1 MKRLSP
7 FLLLAGAVAVV
18 YLNSFRGVFQFDD
31 YNVIVDNSGVHTW
44 GAFLAGLPRGI
55 RPLLKF
61 TYTLNWT
68 SGLGLFGFHLVN
80 VGLHAANAAMLF
92 HLASRVGGP
101 SVSRFAALLPA
112 LLFAVHPVQT
122 EAVTYISG
130 RSVSLMAF
138 FYLGSLLAYLR
149 GRERGSR
156 FLLYLA
162 SPTLFLLAAATKEVA
177 LTLPFAMILC
187 EAVRREKGGWKEAL
201 RAQAVHWGLLV
212 ALAVLLL
219 AHAGYGRLLEACFD
233 IRGVAANLLTQ
244 VHGIGYLLSR
254 LVMPHAL
261 NIDPDLPVFSGW
273 SPVLLPEA
281 LLLAAL
287 LAAGI
292 FGLWR
297 RSPAGFGILWFF
309 LHLVPTNS
317 FIPRLDVANERQLYL
332 ASWGLFLALAAGA
345 DLLREKR
352 GARRVTAV
360 AAVLVIALGVL
371 TVSRNAAYRSE
382 VSLWE
387 DTARKSPGKARAWN
401 NLGYAYQQAGRFRD
415 AEAAYLGALRL
426 DPGYALARGNLREMK
441 AKSKTP
447 GSPAPAA
454 APAAPAAGAAP
465 AREAAPAA
473 PGG

>member
-31 YNVIVDNSGVHTW
+31 YNVIVDNGGVHTW
-44 GAFLAGLPRGI
+44 GAYLAGLPRGI

-80 VGLHAANAAMLF
+80 VGLHAANAVMLF
-92 HLASRVGGP
+92 FLATRIGGP
-101 SVSRFAALLPA
+101 SVSRFAVLLPA

-156 FLLYLA
+156 LLLYLA
-162 SPTLFLLAAATKEVA
+162 SPVLFLLAAASKEVA
-177 LTLPFAMILC
+177 LTLPFALILC
-187 EAVRREKGGWKEAL
+187 EAARRERDGWKEAL
-201 RAQAVHWGLLV
+201 RAQAVHWGLLA
-212 ALAVLLL
+212 ALAVLFL

-233 IRGVAANLLTQ
+233 IRGAAANLLTQ

-261 NIDPDLPVFSGW
+261 NIDPDLPVFSGG

-292 FGLWR
+292 VGLKN
-297 RSPAGFGILWFF
+297 RSLAGFGILWFF
-309 LHLVPTNS
+309 LHLLPTNS
-317 FIPRLDVANERQLYL
+317 FIPRLDVANDRQLYL
-332 ASWGLFLALAAGA
+332 PSWGLFLAVAAGA
-345 DLLREKR
+345 DLLRGKW

-360 AAVLVIALGVL
+360 ATVLVLALGVL
-371 TVSRNAAYRSE
+371 TVSRNTVYRSE
-382 VSLWE
+382 VALWE

-415 AEAAYLGALRL
+415 AEAAYLRSLRI
-426 DPGYALARGNLREMK
+426 DPGYALARGNLRGLK
-441 AKSKTP
+441 ARSD
-447 GSPAPAA
+447 SV
-454 APAAPAAGAAP
+454 
-465 AREAAPAA
+465 R
-473 PGG
+473 

>member
-1 MKRLSP
+1 VKRLSP
-7 FLLLAGAVAVV
+7 FLLLAGAVGVV

-31 YNVIVDNSGVHTW
+31 YNVIVDNGSVHSW
-44 GAFLAGLPRGI
+44 GAYLAGLPRGI

-80 VGLHAANAAMLF
+80 VGLHAANAVMLF
-92 HLASRVGGP
+92 LLASRIGGP
-101 SVSRFAALLPA
+101 SVTRFAALLPA

-156 FLLYLA
+156 LLLQVA
-162 SPTLFLLAAATKEVA
+162 SPILFLLAAASKEVA
-177 LTLPFAMILC
+177 LTLPFALVLC
-187 EAVRREKGGWKEAL
+187 EAVRRERTGWKEAL
-201 RAQAVHWGLLV
+201 RAQAVHWGLLA
-212 ALAVLLL
+212 ALVVLLL
-219 AHAGYGRLLEACFD
+219 AHAGYGRLLEACFG
-233 IRGVAANLLTQ
+233 IRGAAANLLTQ

-261 NIDPDLPVFSGW
+261 NIDPDLPVFSGG
-273 SPVLLPEA
+273 SHVLLPEA

-292 FGLWR
+292 LGLR
-297 RSPAGFGILWFF
+297 KRSLAGFGILWFF

-332 ASWGLFLALAAGA
+332 ASWGLFLAVAAGT
-345 DLLREKR
+345 DLLREKQ
-352 GARRVTAV
+352 GAWRVMAV
-360 AAVLVIALGVL
+360 CAVLVSTLGVL
-371 TVSRNAAYRSE
+371 TVYRNTAYRSE
-382 VSLWE
+382 IALWE
-387 DTARKSPGKARAWN
+387 DSVRKSPGKARGWN
-401 NLGYAYQQAGRFRD
+401 NLGYAFQQAGRIRD
-415 AEAAYLGALRL
+415 AEAAYLRALRI
-426 DPGYALARGNLREMK
+426 DPGYALSRGNLRELK
-441 AKSKTP
+441 A
-447 GSPAPAA
+447 GSES
-454 APAAPAAGAAP
+454 
-465 AREAAPAA
+465 AR
-473 PGG
+473 

>member
-1 MKRLSP
+1 VKRLSP
-7 FLLLAGAVAVV
+7 FLLLAGAVGVV

-31 YNVIVDNSGVHTW
+31 YNVIVDNGGVHSW
-44 GAFLAGLPRGI
+44 SAYLAGLPRGI

-92 HLASRVGGP
+92 LLASRMGGP
-101 SVSRFAALLPA
+101 SVPRFAALLPA

-156 FLLYLA
+156 LLLHVA
-162 SPTLFLLAAATKEVA
+162 SPILFLLAAASKEVA
-177 LTLPFAMILC
+177 LTLPFALVLC
-187 EAVRREKGGWKEAL
+187 EAVRRERTGWKEAL
-201 RAQAVHWGLLV
+201 RAQAVHWGLLA
-212 ALAVLLL
+212 ALVVLLL
-219 AHAGYGRLLEACFD
+219 AHAGYGRLLEACFG
-233 IRGVAANLLTQ
+233 IRGAAANLLTQ

-261 NIDPDLPVFSGW
+261 NIDPDLPAFSGA

-281 LLLAAL
+281 LLIAAL

-292 FGLWR
+292 LGLR
-297 RSPAGFGILWFF
+297 KRSLAGFGILWFF

-332 ASWGLFLALAAGA
+332 AAWGLFLAVAAGT
-345 DLLREKR
+345 DLLREKQ
-352 GARRVTAV
+352 GAWRVMAV
-360 AAVLVIALGVL
+360 CAVLVFTLGVL
-371 TVSRNAAYRSE
+371 TVYRNTAYRSE
-382 VSLWE
+382 VALWE
-387 DTARKSPGKARAWN
+387 DSVRKSPGKARGWN
-401 NLGYAYQQAGRFRD
+401 NLGYAYQQAGRIRD
-415 AEAAYLGALRL
+415 AEGAYLRALRI
-426 DPGYALARGNLREMK
+426 DPGYALSRGNLRRLK
-441 AKSKTP
+441 A
-447 GSPAPAA
+447 GSESD
-454 APAAPAAGAAP
+454 
-465 AREAAPAA
+465 R
-473 PGG
+473 

>member
-7 FLLLAGAVAVV
+7 CLLLAGAVAVV

-31 YNVIVDNSGVHTW
+31 YNVIVDNGGVHTW
-44 GAFLAGLPRGI
+44 GAFLAGLPGGI

-68 SGLGLFGFHLVN
+68 WGPAPFGFHLVN
-80 VGLHAANAAMLF
+80 VALHAANAVMLF
-92 HLASRVGGP
+92 ILASRIGGP

-156 FLLYLA
+156 LLLHGA
-162 SPTLFLLAAATKEVA
+162 SPILFLLSVASKEVA
-177 LTLPFAMILC
+177 LTLPFALVLC
-187 EAVRREKGGWKEAL
+187 EAVRRERTGWKEAL
-201 RAQAVHWGLLV
+201 RVQSVHWGLLA
-212 ALAVLLL
+212 ALAVLVL

-233 IRGVAANLLTQ
+233 IRGAAANLFTQ

-261 NIDPDLPVFSGW
+261 DIDPDLPVFSGG
-273 SPVLLPEA
+273 SAALLPEA
-281 LLLAAL
+281 LLLAVL

-292 FGLWR
+292 LGLKN
-297 RSPAGFGILWFF
+297 RSTAGFGILWFF

-332 ASWGLFLALAAGA
+332 ASWGLFLVVAAGA

-360 AAVLVIALGVL
+360 VAVLVIALGVL
-371 TVSRNAAYRSE
+371 TVSRNTVYRSE
-382 VSLWE
+382 VALWE
-387 DTARKSPGKARAWN
+387 DTVRKSPGKARAWN
-401 NLGYAYQQAGRFRD
+401 NLGYAYQQAGRFRE
-415 AEAAYLGALRL
+415 AEPAYLRALRV
-426 DPGYALARGNLREMK
+426 DPGYALARGNLRGLK
-441 AKSKTP
+441 AKSD
-447 GSPAPAA
+447 SV
-454 APAAPAAGAAP
+454 
-465 AREAAPAA
+465 R
-473 PGG
+473 

>member
-1 MKRLSP
+1 VKRLFP
-7 FLLLAGAVAVV
+7 LPLLAGAVVAV

-31 YNVIVDNSGVHTW
+31 YNVIVDHAGVHSW

-61 TYTLNWT
+61 SYTLNWT

-80 VGLHAANAAMLF
+80 VALHAANAVMLF
-92 HLASRVGGP
+92 FLASRIGGP
-101 SVSRFAALLPA
+101 SVSRFPALLPA

-149 GRERGSR
+149 GRERRSR
-156 FLLYLA
+156 FLLSLA
-162 SPTLFLLAAATKEVA
+162 SPILFLLAAASKEVA
-177 LTLPFAMILC
+177 LTLPFALVLC
-187 EAVRREKGGWKEAL
+187 EAVRRERTGWKEAL

-212 ALAVLLL
+212 ALAVLFL
-219 AHAGYGRLLEACFD
+219 AHVGYGRLLEACFD

-254 LVMPHAL
+254 LAMPHAL
-261 NIDPDLPVFSGW
+261 NIDPDLPVFTRG
-273 SPVLLPEA
+273 SPVLIPEA

-287 LAAGI
+287 LAAGS
-292 FGLWR
+292 FGLKK

-332 ASWGLFLALAAGA
+332 ASWGLFMAVAAGA

-352 GARRVTAV
+352 DVRWVTAV
-360 AAVLVIALGVL
+360 ATVLVIALGAF
-371 TVSRNAAYRSE
+371 TVSRNTVYRSE
-382 VSLWE
+382 IALWE
-387 DTARKSPGKARAWN
+387 DSARKSPGKARAWN
-401 NLGYAYQQAGRFRD
+401 NLGYAYQQADRTRD

-426 DPGYALARGNLREMK
+426 DPGYALARGNLRKLK
-441 AKSKTP
+441 ARTDSV
-447 GSPAPAA
+447 
-454 APAAPAAGAAP
+454 
-465 AREAAPAA
+465 R
-473 PGG
+473 

>member
-31 YNVIVDNSGVHTW
+31 YNVIVDNGGVHTW

-80 VGLHAANAAMLF
+80 VAFHAVNAVMLYF
-92 HLASRVGGP
+92 LASRIGGP
-101 SVSRFAALLPA
+101 SVSRFTALLAA

-156 FLLYLA
+156 YLLYLA
-162 SPTLFLLAAATKEVA
+162 SPILFLLAVASKEVA
-177 LTLPFAMILC
+177 LTLPFALILC
-187 EAVRREKGGWKEAL
+187 EAARRERDGWKETL
-201 RAQAVHWGLLV
+201 RAQAVHWGILV
-212 ALAVLLL
+212 ALAVLFV
-219 AHAGYGRLLEACFD
+219 AHAGYGRLLEACFN
-233 IRGVAANLLTQ
+233 IRGPAANLLTQ
-244 VHGIGYLLSR
+244 AHGIGYLLSR

-273 SPVLLPEA
+273 APGLIPEA

-292 FGLWR
+292 FGLIIR
-297 RSPAGFGILWFF
+297 FPAGFGIFWFF
-309 LHLVPTNS
+309 LHLAPTNS

-332 ASWGLFLALAAGA
+332 ASWGLFLGVAAVV
-345 DLLREKR
+345 DLLREKG
-352 GARRVTAV
+352 GARWLTAV
-360 AAVLVIALGVL
+360 AAVLVLALGVL
-371 TVSRNAAYRSE
+371 TVSRNMVYRSE
-382 VSLWE
+382 VALWE
-387 DTARKSPGKARAWN
+387 DAARKSPGKARGWN
-401 NLGYAYQQAGRFRD
+401 NLGYAYQQAARFRD
-415 AEAAYLGALRL
+415 AEAAYLRALRI
-426 DPGYALARGNLREMK
+426 DPGYALARGNLRGLK
-441 AKSKTP
+441 ARSD
-447 GSPAPAA
+447 SV
-454 APAAPAAGAAP
+454 
-465 AREAAPAA
+465 R
-473 PGG
+473 

>member
-1 MKRLSP
+1 VKRLSP
-7 FLLLAGAVAVV
+7 FLLLAGAVGVV

-31 YNVIVDNSGVHTW
+31 YNVIVDNGSVHSW
-44 GAFLAGLPRGI
+44 GAYLAGLPRGI

-80 VGLHAANAAMLF
+80 VGLHAANAVMLF
-92 HLASRVGGP
+92 LLASRIGGP
-101 SVSRFAALLPA
+101 SVTRFAALLPA

-156 FLLYLA
+156 LLLQVA
-162 SPTLFLLAAATKEVA
+162 SPILFLLAAASKEVA
-177 LTLPFAMILC
+177 LTLPFALVLC
-187 EAVRREKGGWKEAL
+187 EAVRRERTGWKEAL
-201 RAQAVHWGLLV
+201 RAQAVHWGLLA
-212 ALAVLLL
+212 ALVVLLL
-219 AHAGYGRLLEACFD
+219 AHAGYVRLLEACFG
-233 IRGVAANLLTQ
+233 IRGAAANLLTQ

-261 NIDPDLPVFSGW
+261 NIDPDLPVFSGG

-292 FGLWR
+292 LGLR
-297 RSPAGFGILWFF
+297 KRSLAGFGILWFF

-332 ASWGLFLALAAGA
+332 AAWGLFLAVASGT
-345 DLLREKR
+345 DLLREKQ
-352 GARRVTAV
+352 GEWRVMAV
-360 AAVLVIALGVL
+360 CVVLVSTLGVL
-371 TVSRNAAYRSE
+371 TVYRNTAYRSE
-382 VSLWE
+382 VALWE
-387 DTARKSPGKARAWN
+387 DAVRKSPGKARGWN
-401 NLGYAYQQAGRFRD
+401 NLGYAYQQAGRIHD
-415 AEAAYLGALRL
+415 AEEAYLRALHI
-426 DPGYALARGNLREMK
+426 DPGYALSRGNLGGLK
-441 AKSKTP
+441 A
-447 GSPAPAA
+447 GSESD
-454 APAAPAAGAAP
+454 
-465 AREAAPAA
+465 R
-473 PGG
+473 

>member
-1 MKRLSP
+1 VKRLSP
-7 FLLLAGAVAVV
+7 FLLLAGAVVAV

-31 YNVIVDNSGVHTW
+31 YNVIVDNAGVHTW
-44 GAFLAGLPRGI
+44 GAYLAGLPHGI

-80 VGLHAANAAMLF
+80 VTLHAANAVMLF
-92 HLASRVGGP
+92 LLASRIGGP

-149 GRERGSR
+149 GREQGSR
-156 FLLYLA
+156 SLLYLA
-162 SPTLFLLAAATKEVA
+162 SPFLFLLAAASKEVA
-177 LTLPFAMILC
+177 LTLPFALILC
-187 EAVRREKGGWKEAL
+187 ETARRERDGWKEAL
-201 RAQAVHWGLLV
+201 RAQAVHWGLLT
-212 ALAVLLL
+212 ALAVLFL

-254 LVMPHAL
+254 LVLPHAL

-273 SPVLLPEA
+273 VPVLFSEA

-287 LAAGI
+287 FAVGI
-292 FGLWR
+292 FGLKK

-332 ASWGLFLALAAGA
+332 ASWGLFMAVAAGA

-352 GARRVTAV
+352 SVRRATAV
-360 AAVLVIALGVL
+360 ATVLVIALGVL
-371 TVSRNAAYRSE
+371 TVSRNTVYRSE
-382 VSLWE
+382 IALWE
-387 DTARKSPGKARAWN
+387 DSARKSPGKARAWN

-415 AEAAYLGALRL
+415 AEAAYLRALHI
-426 DPGYALARGNLREMK
+426 DPGYALARGNLRGL
-441 AKSKTP
+441 KSR
-447 GSPAPAA
+447 SDSV
-454 APAAPAAGAAP
+454 
-465 AREAAPAA
+465 R
-473 PGG
+473 

>member
-7 FLLLAGAVAVV
+7 YLLLAGAVAVV

-31 YNVIVDNSGVHTW
+31 YNVIVDNGGVHTW
-44 GAFLAGLPRGI
+44 GAYLAGLPRGI

-80 VGLHAANAAMLF
+80 VGLHAANAVMLF
-92 HLASRVGGP
+92 FLASRIGGP
-101 SVSRFAALLPA
+101 SVSRFVALLPA

-122 EAVTYISG
+122 ESVTYISG

-162 SPTLFLLAAATKEVA
+162 SPILFLLAAASKEVA
-177 LTLPFAMILC
+177 LTLPFALVLC
-187 EAVRREKGGWKEAL
+187 EAVRRERTGWKETL

-212 ALAVLLL
+212 ALAVLFL
-219 AHAGYGRLLEACFD
+219 AHVGYGRLLEACFD
-233 IRGVAANLLTQ
+233 IRGTAANLLTQ

-261 NIDPDLPVFSGW
+261 NIDPDLPVFSGG
-273 SPVLLPEA
+273 SPVLIPEA

-292 FGLWR
+292 LGLKK
-297 RSPAGFGILWFF
+297 RSLAGFGILWFF

-332 ASWGLFLALAAGA
+332 ASWGLFLAVAAAA
-345 DLLREKR
+345 DLLCEKW
-352 GARRVTAV
+352 GARRITAV

-371 TVSRNAAYRSE
+371 TVSRNRVYRSE
-382 VSLWE
+382 VALWE
-387 DTARKSPGKARAWN
+387 DTARKSPGKARGWN

-415 AEAAYLGALRL
+415 AEAAYLRALQIE
-426 DPGYALARGNLREMK
+426 PGYALARGNLRGLK
-441 AKSKTP
+441 ARSD
-447 GSPAPAA
+447 SV
-454 APAAPAAGAAP
+454 
-465 AREAAPAA
+465 R
-473 PGG
+473 

>member
-1 MKRLSP
+1 VKRLSP
-7 FLLLAGAVAVV
+7 FLLLAGAVGVV

-31 YNVIVDNSGVHTW
+31 YNVIVDNGGVHSW
-44 GAFLAGLPRGI
+44 GAYLAGLPRGI

-80 VGLHAANAAMLF
+80 VGLHAANAVMLF
-92 HLASRVGGP
+92 LLASRIGGP
-101 SVSRFAALLPA
+101 SVPRFAALLPA

-122 EAVTYISG
+122 EAATYISG

-156 FLLYLA
+156 LLLQVA
-162 SPTLFLLAAATKEVA
+162 SPILFLLAAASKEVA
-177 LTLPFAMILC
+177 LTLPFALVLC
-187 EAVRREKGGWKEAL
+187 EVVRPERHGWKEAL

-212 ALAVLLL
+212 ALAVFFL
-219 AHAGYGRLLEACFD
+219 AHVGYGRLLEACFE
-233 IRGVAANLLTQ
+233 IRGTAANLLTQ

-273 SPVLLPEA
+273 TSVLLPEA

-287 LAAGI
+287 LAAGF
-292 FGLWR
+292 FGLVK
-297 RSPAGFGILWFF
+297 RSPAGFGLLWLF

-332 ASWGLFLALAAGA
+332 ASWGLFLALAMGT
-345 DLLREKR
+345 DPFRGR
-352 GARRVTAV
+352 GGARWVTA
-360 AAVLVIALGVL
+360 AAVVVLIMLGGF

-382 VSLWE
+382 VALWE

-401 NLGYAYQQAGRFRD
+401 NLGFAYQQAYRLRD
-415 AEAAYLGALRL
+415 AEAAYLRALRI
-426 DPGYALARGNLREMK
+426 DPGYALSRGNLRGLK
-441 AKSKTP
+441 P
-447 GSPAPAA
+447 GSESV
-454 APAAPAAGAAP
+454 
-465 AREAAPAA
+465 R
-473 PGG
+473 

>member
-1 MKRLSP
+1 VRRLSP

-31 YNVIVDNSGVHTW
+31 YNVIVDNGGVHSW
-44 GAFLAGLPRGI
+44 GAYLAGLPRGI

-80 VGLHAANAAMLF
+80 VGLHAANAVMLF
-92 HLASRVGGP
+92 LLASRIGGP

-138 FYLGSLLAYLR
+138 FYLGSLLTYLR
-149 GRERGSR
+149 GRERRSR
-156 FLLYLA
+156 LLLHVA
-162 SPTLFLLAAATKEVA
+162 SPILFLLAAASKEVA
-177 LTLPFAMILC
+177 LTLPFALVLC
-187 EAVRREKGGWKEAL
+187 DAVRREGTGWKETL
-201 RAQAVHWGLLV
+201 RAQAVHWGLLA

-219 AHAGYGRLLEACFD
+219 AHAGYGRLLEACFG
-233 IRGVAANLLTQ
+233 IRGAAANLLTQ

-261 NIDPDLPVFSGW
+261 NIDPGLPVFPEG
-273 SPVLLPEA
+273 SPVLFPEA
-281 LLLAAL
+281 ILLAAL
-287 LAAGI
+287 LAAGAL
-292 FGLWR
+292 GLKK
-297 RSPAGFGILWFF
+297 RSLAGFGLLWFF

-332 ASWGLFLALAAGA
+332 ASWGLFLAVAVGT
-345 DLLREKR
+345 DHLREKL

-360 AAVLVIALGVL
+360 GAALVFALGGL
-371 TVSRNAAYRSE
+371 TVCRNTVYRSE
-382 VSLWE
+382 VALWE
-387 DTARKSPGKARAWN
+387 DSVRKSPVRARGWN

-415 AEAAYLGALRL
+415 AEAAYLRALRI
-426 DPGYALARGNLREMK
+426 DPGYALPQGNLRGLKE
-441 AKSKTP
+441 
-447 GSPAPAA
+447 GSDS
-454 APAAPAAGAAP
+454 
-465 AREAAPAA
+465 AR
-473 PGG
+473 

>member
-1 MKRLSP
+1 VKRLSP

-31 YNVIVDNSGVHTW
+31 YNVIVDNGGVHTW

-80 VGLHAANAAMLF
+80 VGLHAANAVMLF
-92 HLASRVGGP
+92 FLATRIGGP
-101 SVSRFAALLPA
+101 PVSRFAALLPA

-149 GRERGSR
+149 GRERGGR
-156 FLLYLA
+156 FLQYVA
-162 SPTLFLLAAATKEVA
+162 SPILFFLAAASKEVA
-177 LTLPFAMILC
+177 LTLPFALILC
-187 EAVRREKGGWKEAL
+187 EAARRERDGWKEAL
-201 RAQAVHWGLLV
+201 RAQAVHWGLLA
-212 ALAVLLL
+212 ALAVFLF
-219 AHAGYGRLLEACFD
+219 AHAGYARLIEACFG
-233 IRGVAANLLTQ
+233 IRGAVANLLTQ

-254 LVMPHAL
+254 LAMPYAM
-261 NIDPDLPVFSGW
+261 NIDPDLPVFSPG
-273 SPVLLPEA
+273 SPVPLPEA

-292 FGLWR
+292 VGLKN
-297 RSPAGFGILWFF
+297 RSMAGFGILWFF
-309 LHLVPTNS
+309 LHLLPTNS
-317 FIPRLDVANERQLYL
+317 FIPRLDVANDRQLYL
-332 ASWGLFLALAAGA
+332 PSWGLFLALAAGV
-345 DLLREKR
+345 DLLREKL

-360 AAVLVIALGVL
+360 AAVLVVALGAL
-371 TVSRNAAYRSE
+371 TVSRNTVYRSE
-382 VSLWE
+382 VALWE
-387 DTARKSPGKARAWN
+387 DSARKSPGKARAWN

-415 AEAAYLGALRL
+415 AEAAYLRSLRI
-426 DPGYALARGNLREMK
+426 DPGYALARGNLEQSRRIEK
-441 AKSKTP
+441 DETTKRS
-447 GSPAPAA
+447 G
-454 APAAPAAGAAP
+454 
-465 AREAAPAA
+465 R
-473 PGG
+473 

>member
-7 FLLLAGAVAVV
+7 FLLLAGTVAVV
-18 YLNSFRGVFQFDD
+18 YLNSFQGVFQFDD
-31 YNVIVDNSGVHTW
+31 YNVIVDNVGVHTW
-44 GAFLAGLPRGI
+44 GAYLAGLPRGI

-80 VGLHAANAAMLF
+80 VGLHAANAVMLF
-92 HLASRVGGP
+92 FLASRIGGP
-101 SVSRFAALLPA
+101 PVSRFAALLPA

-149 GRERGSR
+149 GREQGSR
-156 FLLYLA
+156 LLLYLA
-162 SPTLFLLAAATKEVA
+162 SPILFLLAVASKEVA
-177 LTLPFAMILC
+177 LTLPFAMVLC
-187 EAVRREKGGWKEAL
+187 EAARRERDGWKEAL
-201 RAQAVHWGLLV
+201 RAQAVHWGLLA
-212 ALAVLLL
+212 ALAVFLF
-219 AHAGYGRLLEACFD
+219 AHAGYARLIEACFG

-254 LVMPHAL
+254 LAMPYAM
-261 NIDPDLPVFSGW
+261 NIDPDLPVFSPG
-273 SPVLLPEA
+273 SPVPLPEA

-292 FGLWR
+292 VGLKN
-297 RSPAGFGILWFF
+297 RSMAGVGILWFF
-309 LHLVPTNS
+309 LLLLPTNS
-317 FIPRLDVANERQLYL
+317 FIPRIDVANDRQLYL
-332 ASWGLFLALAAGA
+332 ASWGLFLALSAAA
-345 DLLREKR
+345 DRLREIR

-371 TVSRNAAYRSE
+371 TVFRNTVYRSE
-382 VSLWE
+382 VALWE

-401 NLGYAYQQAGRFRD
+401 NLGYAYQRAGRIRD
-415 AEAAYLGALRL
+415 AEAAYHGALRI
-426 DPGYALARGNLREMK
+426 DPGYALASGNLRGLR
-441 AKSKTP
+441 AN
-447 GSPAPAA
+447 PASDP
-454 APAAPAAGAAP
+454 P
-465 AREAAPAA
+465 R
-473 PGG
+473 

>member
-18 YLNSFRGVFQFDD
+18 YLNSFRGAFQFDD
-31 YNVIVDNSGVHTW
+31 YNVIVDNAGVHTW

-80 VGLHAANAAMLF
+80 GGLHAANAAMLF

-162 SPTLFLLAAATKEVA
+162 SPALFLLAAATKEVA

-187 EAVRREKGGWKEAL
+187 EAVRRERDGWKEAL
-201 RAQAVHWGLLV
+201 RAQAVHWALLV
-212 ALAVLLL
+212 ALAVLFL

-233 IRGVAANLLTQ
+233 IRGVTANLFTQ

-261 NIDPDLPVFSGW
+261 NIDPDLPVFPGW

-287 LAAGI
+287 LSAGI
-292 FGLWR
+292 FGMKK

-332 ASWGLFLALAAGA
+332 ASWGLFTAVAAGA
-345 DLLREKR
+345 DFLRGKW
-352 GARRVTAV
+352 GARSVTAV
-360 AAVLVIALGVL
+360 AAALVIALGAL
-371 TVSRNAAYRSE
+371 TVSRNAVYRSE
-382 VSLWE
+382 IAMWE
-387 DTARKSPGKARAWN
+387 DSTRKSPGKARAWN

-415 AEAAYLGALRL
+415 AEAAYLRALRV
-426 DPGYALARGNLREMK
+426 DPGYALAQGNLRELK
-441 AKSKTP
+441 ARSD
-447 GSPAPAA
+447 SV
-454 APAAPAAGAAP
+454 
-465 AREAAPAA
+465 R
-473 PGG
+473 

>member
-7 FLLLAGAVAVV
+7 YLLLAGAVAVV
-18 YLNSFRGVFQFDD
+18 YPGSFRGVFQFDD
-31 YNVIVDNSGVHTW
+31 YNVIVDNPGVHSW

-68 SGLGLFGFHLVN
+68 AGPGLFGFHFVN
-80 VGLHAANAAMLF
+80 VGLHAANAVMLF
-92 HLASRVGGP
+92 LLASWIGGP
-101 SVSRFAALLPA
+101 SVSRFAAVLPA

-122 EAVTYISG
+122 EVVTYISG

-138 FYLGSLLAYLR
+138 FYLGSLLVYLR

-162 SPTLFLLAAATKEVA
+162 SPILFLLAAASKEVA
-177 LTLPFAMILC
+177 LTLPFVLVLC
-187 EAVRREKGGWKEAL
+187 EAVRREKTGWTEAL
-201 RAQAVHWGLLV
+201 RGQAVHWGLLV
-212 ALAVLLL
+212 ALAVFFL
-219 AHAGYGRLLEACFD
+219 AHVGYGRLLDACFG
-233 IRGVAANLLTQ
+233 IRGAAANLLTQ

-273 SPVLLPEA
+273 SPALLPET

-287 LAAGI
+287 LAGGI
-292 FGLWR
+292 FGLR
-297 RSPAGFGILWFF
+297 KRPPAGFGILWFF

-332 ASWGLFLALAAGA
+332 ASWGLFLVVAAEA

-352 GARRVTAV
+352 GARWITAV
-360 AAVLVIALGVL
+360 AVVLVVALGAL
-371 TVSRNAAYRSE
+371 TVSRNTAYRSE
-382 VSLWE
+382 VALWE
-387 DTARKSPGKARAWN
+387 DTVRKSPGKARGWN
-401 NLGYAYQQAGRFRD
+401 NLGYAYQQAGRIRD
-415 AEAAYLGALRL
+415 AEAAYLRALRV
-426 DPGYALARGNLREMK
+426 DPGYALARGNLEVLMTRPR
-441 AKSKTP
+441 TTGP
-447 GSPAPAA
+447 GEGAISPGNSPVRSLR
-454 APAAPAAGAAP
+454 P
-465 AREAAPAA
+465 
-473 PGG
+473 

>member
-1 MKRLSP
+1 VKRFFP
-7 FLLLAGAVAVV
+7 VLLLVGAVVV
-18 YLNSFRGVFQFDD
+18 CYLNSFRGAFQYDD
-31 YNVIVDNSGVHTW
+31 YNVIVDNGGVHSW

-68 SGLGLFGFHLVN
+68 SGMGLFGFHLVN
-80 VGLHAANAAMLF
+80 AGLHAANGVMLF
-92 HLASRVGGP
+92 LLASRIGGP

-130 RSVSLMAF
+130 RSASLMAF

-156 FLLYLA
+156 VLLYLA
-162 SPTLFLLAAATKEVA
+162 SPTLFLLAAASKEVA
-177 LTLPFAMILC
+177 LTLPFALVLC
-187 EAVRREKGGWKEAL
+187 EAARRERDGWNEVF

-212 ALAVLLL
+212 ALAVLFL
-219 AHAGYGRLLEACFD
+219 AHVGYGRLLEACFG
-233 IRGVAANLLTQ
+233 IRGAGANLLTQ

-261 NIDPDLPVFSGW
+261 NIDPDLPVFSAW

-287 LAAGI
+287 LAAGSY
-292 FGLWR
+292 GLMK
-297 RSPAGFGILWFF
+297 RSPAGVGILWFF

-332 ASWGLFLALAAGA
+332 ASWGLFLAVAAGA
-345 DLLREKR
+345 DFLREKR
-352 GARRVTAV
+352 GGRGVTAV
-360 AAVLVIALGVL
+360 AAVLVIALGAL
-371 TVSRNAAYRSE
+371 TVSRNTVYRSE
-382 VSLWE
+382 VGLWE

-401 NLGYAYQQAGRFRD
+401 NLGYAYRQAGRFGD
-415 AEAAYLGALRL
+415 AEAAYLGALTI
-426 DPGYALARGNLREMK
+426 DPGYALARGNLRELK
-441 AKSKTP
+441 ARP
-447 GSPAPAA
+447 GS
-454 APAAPAAGAAP
+454 
-465 AREAAPAA
+465 AR
-473 PGG
+473 